1 MTEKHPSLDITGS
14 SSNLLEGKRI
24 ILCVT
29 GSVAAYRSI
38 QLARLL
44 MRQGASVWC
53 VLSPAAAR
61 LLTPEYMTWATGH
74 SAITKLGGNMEHVE
88 LAEVGRADMIVVY
101 PATANTIGK
110 MASGID
116 DQAVSTVLMTGM
128 GSGIPVM
135 VCPAMHGSMY
145 KNPAVQ
151 RNIKFLEHSVR
162 FVQPQIYEGKAKV
175 AEPSDVVDDIA
186 KTVTRPA
193 PLRGRRILLIAGPTM
208 ERIDPVR
215 AITNMST
222 GLTGVLLASE
232 LINDG
237 CDVTMIYGPGREKPP
252 VGAQIISVTSVSE
265 MSEATLREVQ
275 NGYEVVIMA
284 AAASDYTPVE
294 YHREKIGSEV
304 KDFTITFSQTPKIID
319 RIKDVA
325 PDVILVGF
333 KAEANVTEE
342 FLIESARQKLTEA
355 GADLII
361 ANDVG
366 DGYQI
371 DSENNRVIRV
381 DDTGHRTSGRK
392 GKDQIV
398 RFIKEEIEEKWIKKN
413 RR

>member
-1 MTEKHPSLDITGS
+1 MTENHPSLDITGS
-14 SSNLLEGKRI
+14 DGNLLEGKRI

-44 MRQGASVWC
+44 MRQGASVWS

-61 LLTPEYMTWATGH
+61 LVTPEYMTWATGH
-74 SAITKLGGNMEHVE
+74 KATTKLGGRMEHVE
-88 LAEVGRADMIVVY
+88 MAEVGRADMIVVY

-151 RNIKFLEHSVR
+151 KNIKFLEHSVR
-162 FVQPQIYEGKAKV
+162 FVQPRIYEGKAKV
-175 AEPSDVVDDIA
+175 AEPADVLDDIA
-186 KTVTRPA
+186 KTITRPT
-193 PLRGRRILLIAGPTM
+193 PLRGRRILLVAGPTM

-252 VGAQIISVTSVSE
+252 NGAQLVSVTSVSE

-275 NGYEVVIMA
+275 NGYDVVIMA
-284 AAASDYTPVE
+284 AAASDYTPIE
-294 YHREKIGSEV
+294 YHREKIGSET
-304 KDFTITFSQTPKIID
+304 KDFSITFVQTPKIID
-319 RIKDVA
+319 HIKNVS

-342 FLIESARQKLTEA
+342 FLVESARQKLTESQ
-355 GADLII
+355 ADMII

-371 DSENNRVIRV
+371 DSENNRVILV
-381 DDTGHRTSGRK
+381 DKSGHRTSGRK

-398 RFIKEEIEEKWIKKN
+398 RFIKEEIEEMWLKKN

>member
-1 MTEKHPSLDITGS
+1 MTDSHPSLDITGS
-14 SSNLLEGKRI
+14 DGNLLEGKRI

-44 MRQGASVWC
+44 MRQGASVQS

-61 LLTPEYMTWATGH
+61 LVTPEYMTWATGH
-74 SAITKLGGNMEHVE
+74 KAATKLGGRMEHVE
-88 LAEVGRADMIVVY
+88 MAEVGRADMIVVY

-145 KNPAVQ
+145 KNLVVQ
-151 RNIKFLEHSVR
+151 KNIKFLEHSVR
-162 FVQPQIYEGKAKV
+162 FVQPRIYEGKAKV
-175 AEPSDVVDDIA
+175 AEPADVLDDIA
-186 KTVTRPA
+186 KTITRPT
-193 PLRGRRILLIAGPTM
+193 PLRGRRILLVAGPTM

-252 VGAQIISVTSVSE
+252 NGVRLIGVTSVSE

-275 NGYEVVIMA
+275 NGYDVVIMA
-284 AAASDYTPVE
+284 AAASDYTPAE
-294 YHREKIGSEV
+294 YHREKIGSEI
-304 KDFTITFSQTPKIID
+304 KDFSITFVQTPKIID
-319 RIKDVA
+319 HIKNVA

-342 FLIESARQKLTEA
+342 FLVESARQKLAESQ
-355 GADLII
+355 ADMII

-371 DSENNRVIRV
+371 DSENNLVILV
-381 DDTGHRTSGRK
+381 DKSGHRTSGRK

-398 RFIKEEIEEKWIKKN
+398 RFIKEEIEQKWLEKN